1 MHLRVS
7 SCIFIDDTIDR
18 VSSLRLCFLITR
30 TNCFFF
36 IFFFLFLR
44 IIVSIVR
51 QFIFFHLFSLLLF
64 LLERILFVGLF
75 STFLGSLIHLCN
87 CTIEP
92 VPRDDEP
99 VVLGPGQLVTV
110 SFTRD
115 PPTIGSNADRCSFRL
130 VSERNRPDGLG
141 REILAIDR
149 LSSQISFFSE
159 KAERILIQRNR

>member
-1 MHLRVS
+1 M
-7 SCIFIDDTIDR
+7 
-18 VSSLRLCFLITR
+18 
-30 TNCFFF
+30 
-36 IFFFLFLR
+36 
-44 IIVSIVR
+44 
-51 QFIFFHLFSLLLF
+51 
-64 LLERILFVGLF
+64 FVGLF
-75 STFLGSLIHLCN
+75 STFLGPLIHLCN

-141 REILAIDR
+141 REILDPSIDCHLR
-149 LSSQISFFSE
+149 SLSFRRKRSE
-159 KAERILIQRNR
+159 F